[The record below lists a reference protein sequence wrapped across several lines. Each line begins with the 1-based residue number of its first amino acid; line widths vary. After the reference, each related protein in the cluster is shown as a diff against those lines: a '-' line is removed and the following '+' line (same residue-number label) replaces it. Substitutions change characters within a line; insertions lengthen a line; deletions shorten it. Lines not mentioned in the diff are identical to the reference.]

1 MLVCVAQE
9 EAEVEPAKRKGIVY
23 ASVPTFPRPTEYP
36 VQIMSKVSDLPQPIG
51 KIIDDIER
59 IREELLIV
67 QNALQKM
74 ESVQSATPVLKISR

>member
-1 MLVCVAQE
+1 MPKIA
-9 EAEVEPAKRKGIVY
+9 
-23 ASVPTFPRPTEYP
+23 
-36 VQIMSKVSDLPQPIG
+36 DLPKPIG
-51 KIIDDIER
+51 KILDDIER

>member
-1 MLVCVAQE
+1 M
-9 EAEVEPAKRKGIVY
+9 
-23 ASVPTFPRPTEYP
+23 TEYP
-36 VQIMSKVSDLPQPIG
+36 ARIMPKVADLPQSIG
-51 KIIDDIER
+51 KIIDAVEQ

>member
-1 MLVCVAQE
+1 
-9 EAEVEPAKRKGIVY
+9 
-23 ASVPTFPRPTEYP
+23 
-36 VQIMSKVSDLPQPIG
+36 MSKVADVPKPIG
-51 KIIDDIER
+51 KIIDEIER